1 MIDQLP
7 PRSFCDFTYPHRGDS
22 SDLSSC
28 REPGDY
34 ELYVRWLSDYLHT
47 AEIPL
52 SADQAA
58 WLQGRNPDSAIFA
71 CSDVFGYTVDALE
84 GLNPEFDFG
93 ETYSSHRASMQAH
106 WDDLEEDVREEE
118 SFEDWL
124 GLSEATFDRLRRER
138 SQENEAGQRWSH
150 ADIPFRPL
158 LAWAFRKIPNS
169 EERFRQMDWFFRNFS
184 ENASK

>member
-1 MIDQLP
+1 MLNQLP
-7 PRSFCDFTYPHRGDS
+7 PRSFCDFTLPQREDG

-52 SADQAA
+52 SADQSA
-58 WLQGRNPDSAIFA
+58 WVQGRSPDSVVFE
-71 CSDVFGYTVDALE
+71 CSDAFGYAIDAME
-84 GLNPEFDFG
+84 SLNTEFDSG
-93 ETYSSHRASMQAH
+93 ETHASHRAYMLSL
-106 WDDLEEDVREEE
+106 WEDLDAEHREEE

-124 GLSEATFDRLRRER
+124 ALSEPTFDRLRSER
-138 SQENEAGQRWSH
+138 LQENEAAQPWTH

-158 LAWAFRKIPNS
+158 LAWALRQIPAP

-184 ENASK
+184 DNASK